1 MPPRNAIT
9 SASRPRPATASPVI
23 SVICLARSYAGPSGD
38 SKPSTARR
46 NEPPRLGEPLDE
58 VKRRLGDL
66 APAVVDRQR
75 VSPVRDLH
83 DLGDAGVAPL
93 PLEGGVRD
101 RPGHRVTLLAVDD
114 QQGPRSGF
122 F

>member
-46 NEPPRLGEPLDE
+46 NEPPRLGEALDE

-66 APAVVDRQR
+66 APAMVDSQGMA
-75 VSPVRDLH
+75 SVRHLH
-83 DLGDAGVAPL
+83 DLRDAGVALL
-93 PLEGGVRD
+93 PFVGGVRD
-101 RPGHRVTLLAVDD
+101 RPRHRVILLPVDD
-114 QQGPRSGF
+114 QQGAAVGVL
-122 F
+122 